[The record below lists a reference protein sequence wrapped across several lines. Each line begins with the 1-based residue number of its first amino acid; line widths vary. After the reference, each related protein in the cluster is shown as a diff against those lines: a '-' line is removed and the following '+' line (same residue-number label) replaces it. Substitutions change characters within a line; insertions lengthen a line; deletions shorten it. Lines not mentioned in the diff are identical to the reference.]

1 MTWSF
6 RIARIA
12 GTEVRIHFTFLLL
25 LAWIGIAYTAT
36 AGFVA
41 GMSGML
47 FLLLIFLCVLLHEF
61 GHVAAALRYG
71 ITTPRITLLPFG
83 GVASLSR
90 IPKEPAH
97 ELVVAMAGPA
107 VNVVIAG
114 LLIAIRQ
121 GVPSWNPEEGPIG
134 VAGILDGLIWVNVV
148 LVLFNL
154 IPAFPM
160 DGGRAFRALLSFF
173 LPREKST
180 AVAAGLGQAFA
191 VTGGI
196 FALFAG
202 HPILLLVAIFIFFAA
217 GSEAS
222 MVETEHIL
230 EGVDARGAAMSEF
243 HSLKFNDT
251 IQHAVDLMLG
261 GSQADFP
268 VVNDRGQCVGIA
280 TRNEIVR
287 ALREEGPD
295 HRITDALETIPSQ
308 VDEHLPALEAW
319 QKLNQS
325 GLPAVAVVDENGLLT
340 RWLTRENLSEVI
352 MTRSALSQGAEEALR
367 SRRGAI
373 G

>member
-1 MTWSF
+1 MSWSF

-12 GTEVRIHFTFLLL
+12 GTEVRLHFTFLLL

-36 AGFVA
+36 SGFAAGA
-41 GMSGML
+41 SGVL
-47 FLLLIFLCVLLHEF
+47 FLLLVFLCVLLHEF

-90 IPKEPAH
+90 IPREPAH

-114 LLIAIRQ
+114 ILIAVRQ
-121 GVPSWNPEEGPIG
+121 GVPAWDPGDGPIG
-134 VAGILDGLIWVNVV
+134 FGGIVDGLIWVNLV
-148 LVLFNL
+148 LVAFNL
-154 IPAFPM
+154 VPAFPM
-160 DGGRAFRALLSFF
+160 DGGRAFRAILSMF
-173 LPREKST
+173 LPREKAT
-180 AVAAGLGQAFA
+180 VVAAGLGQAFA

-202 HPILLLVAIFIFFAA
+202 QPILLLVAIFVFFAA

-230 EGVDARGAAMSEF
+230 EGVDAHAAAMSEF
-243 HSLKFNDT
+243 HSLKLSDT

-268 VVNDRGQCVGIA
+268 VINDQGQCVGIA
-280 TRNEIVR
+280 TRNAIIR

-308 VDEHLPALEAW
+308 VESDLPALEAW
-319 QKLNQS
+319 ARMNQS
-325 GLPAVAVVDENGLLT
+325 DLPAVAVVDEEGRLS

-352 MTRSALSQGAEEALR
+352 MTRAALSQSAQATVQKRQEIN
-367 SRRGAI
+367 S
-373 G
+373 